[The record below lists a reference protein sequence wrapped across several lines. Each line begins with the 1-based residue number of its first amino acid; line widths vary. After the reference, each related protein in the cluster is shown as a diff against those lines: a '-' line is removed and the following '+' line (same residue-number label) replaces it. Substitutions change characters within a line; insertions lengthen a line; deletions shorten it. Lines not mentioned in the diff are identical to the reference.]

1 VGWYHSLWLRQY
13 ARHIRFSV
21 PSTHSIY
28 AGIPDHTDITVVG
41 GSFAVRGVL
50 SPAMFDALVSVL
62 SIGTFT
68 VLSLGLELVL
78 LRDSGI
84 KLRYPPVPPVPPQPT
99 PVPIHPIAARIKRRS
114 RPSRP
119 GSGLWNF
126 LTKTTENIIQ
136 RSRTISLDTASRP
149 PRGVDANQQSDGD
162 ITPTAS
168 SLRKG
173 APSTFSSLVEDV
185 NRTKNLFS
193 TSPGVEFPIPQLLR
207 DIAEKEKRGYTT
219 SLTTGDETGLTSILG
234 WTGRKEEFL
243 GPESF
248 LRHQSITTIYSE
260 HSYTRQKPTSDE
272 NAEETL
278 IFTICS
284 SARWMTYQYYAKD
297 TTDDQTLGEMVKR
310 ICGNADQPCVRP
322 ECKAKL
328 RDHELRW
335 VHHRTKIIGR
345 VMLGD
350 DTEGACMWAS
360 CAVCEAATDR
370 KEMAEGTE

>member
-1 VGWYHSLWLRQY
+1 M
-13 ARHIRFSV
+13 
-21 PSTHSIY
+21 
-28 AGIPDHTDITVVG
+28 VG

-50 SPAMFDALVSVL
+50 SPAMFDAIVSVL

-84 KLRYPPVPPVPPQPT
+84 KLRYPSVAPVAPVAPQPA
-99 PVPIHPIAARIKRRS
+99 PVPILPIAARVKRRS
-114 RPSRP
+114 RPSKP

-126 LTKTTENIIQ
+126 LTKTTENIIH
-136 RSRTISLDTASRP
+136 RGRTISLDASSRP
-149 PRGVDANQQSDGD
+149 PKGVDGNQHSDGD

-168 SLRKG
+168 SLKKG
-173 APSTFSSLVEDV
+173 ASNTFSSLVEDV
-185 NRTKNLFS
+185 SREKHLLS

-207 DIAEKEKRGYTT
+207 DIAEKEKRVSTV
-219 SLTTGDETGLTSILG
+219 SLTTGDETGLASILG

-260 HSYTRQKPTSDE
+260 HSYIRQKPTSDE
-272 NAEETL
+272 NAEET
-278 IFTICS
+278 FTYTVCS
-284 SARWMTYQYYAKD
+284 PARWITYRYYAKD
-297 TTDDQTLGEMVKR
+297 TADDQTLGEMVR
-310 ICGNADQPCVRP
+310 RTCGNADQPCVRS

-345 VMLGD
+345 VKLGD
-350 DTEGACMWAS
+350 ETEDAYMWAS
-360 CAVCEAATDR
+360 CAVCDATTDR
-370 KEMAEGTE
+370 KQLAEGTE

>member
-1 VGWYHSLWLRQY
+1 M
-13 ARHIRFSV
+13 
-21 PSTHSIY
+21 
-28 AGIPDHTDITVVG
+28 
-41 GSFAVRGVL
+41 RGVL

-78 LRDSGI
+78 LRDSGVQ
-84 KLRYPPVPPVPPQPT
+84 LRYPPVPPVAPQPA
-99 PVPIHPIAARIKRRS
+99 PVPILPIAARIKHRS

-136 RSRTISLDTASRP
+136 RGRTISLDASSRP
-149 PRGVDANQQSDGD
+149 PKGVDGNQQSDGD

-168 SLRKG
+168 SLKKD
-173 APSTFSSLVEDV
+173 ASNTFSSLVEDV
-185 NRTKNLFS
+185 NRTKNLLS
-193 TSPGVEFPIPQLLR
+193 TSPGVEFPVPQLLR
-207 DIAEKEKRGYTT
+207 DLAEKEKRPSTV
-219 SLTTGDETGLTSILG
+219 SLTTGDETGLASILG
-234 WTGRKEEFL
+234 WTGRKEDFL
-243 GPESF
+243 GSESF

-260 HSYTRQKPTSDE
+260 HSYTRQKPISDE
-272 NAEETL
+272 SAEETL
-278 IFTICS
+278 TFTVCT

-297 TTDDQTLGEMVKR
+297 TGDDQTLGEMVKR
-310 ICGNADQPCVRP
+310 TCGNADQPCVRP
-322 ECKAKL
+322 ECKANL

-345 VMLGD
+345 VKPGD
-350 DTEGACMWAS
+350 ETEDVCMWAS

-370 KEMAEGTE
+370 KEMAEGTA